1 MTPSFIAIAALMA
14 IGAAVALAWPLIR
27 DPSARRVGIVAAVLL
42 IAAAAGLYP
51 LWSSWD
57 WHAEPARPAVAASPE
72 VTAMVAKLEKHLRE
86 QPDDLKGWL
95 MLGRSYLTLERLDE
109 GIDAY
114 EHAEQLGQGKNL
126 EAILGL
132 GEAMSLRAGGDIT
145 PQVAKL
151 FEEGVALAPDDARAL
166 LYGGFAAAARGDAAL
181 ARTRWLA
188 VKAQNP
194 PSPVMQMLDQRI
206 AELEP
211 QAGPAAAAGSATATV
226 RLSIAPAFKSRLHA
240 DAPLF
245 VFARLPGGGGPPLAV
260 KRLTVAAI
268 GSEVQLSSADS
279 MTPGHSLAAGQ
290 EVSITARVS
299 FGGGPLPT
307 SGDLYGELT
316 YAVGHDGVRDLII
329 DKITP

>member
-1 MTPSFIAIAALMA
+1 MTPSFIAIAALMS
-14 IGAAVALAWPLIR
+14 IGAAAAIAWPLIR
-27 DPSARRVGIVAAVLL
+27 DPGARRGGIIAAVLL
-42 IAAAAGLYP
+42 FAAAAGLYP
-51 LWSSWD
+51 LWSTWD
-57 WHAEPARPAVAASPE
+57 WHAEPVHRAASVSPE
-72 VTAMVAKLEKHLRE
+72 VSAMVAKLEKHLRD
-86 QPDDLKGWL
+86 QPDDLTGWL
-95 MLGRSYLTLERLDE
+95 MLGRSYLMLERMDE
-109 GIDAY
+109 AIDAY
-114 EHAEQLGQGKNL
+114 DHAEQLGQGKNL

-132 GEAMSLRAGGDIT
+132 GEALSLRAGGEIT

-151 FEEGVALAPDDARAL
+151 FEECVALAPDDGRAL
-166 LYGGFAAAARGDAAL
+166 LVGGFAAVARGDAAL

-188 VKAQNP
+188 AKAQNP
-194 PSPVMQMLDQRI
+194 PPSVMQMLDQRL
-206 AELEP
+206 AELGP
-211 QAGPAAAAGSATATV
+211 DAGAVTASSTATATI
-226 RLSIAPAFKSRLHA
+226 RLSIAPALKSRLRA

-260 KRLTVAAI
+260 KRLTIVAI

-279 MTPGHSLAAGQ
+279 MTPGRALSAGQ
-290 EVSITARVS
+290 EVTITARVS

>member
-1 MTPSFIAIAALMA
+1 MTPSFIAIAALMS
-14 IGAAVALAWPLIR
+14 IGAATAVAWPLVR
-27 DPSARRVGIVAAVLL
+27 DPGARRVGIIAALLL
-42 IAAAAGLYP
+42 IAAAGGLYP
-51 LWSSWD
+51 LWSNWD
-57 WHAEPARPAVAASPE
+57 WHVEPARPAVAASPE

-114 EHAEQLGQGKNL
+114 EHAEQLSQGKNL

-166 LYGGFAAAARGDAAL
+166 LYSGFAAAARGDAAL

-194 PSPVMQMLDQRI
+194 PPPVMQMLDQRI
-206 AELEP
+206 AEL
-211 QAGPAAAAGSATATV
+211 GPEAVPAVAAGSATATV

-245 VFARLPGGGGPPLAV
+245 VFARPPGGGGPPLAV
-260 KRLTVAAI
+260 KRLTIAAI

-279 MTPGHSLAAGQ
+279 MTPGRSLAAGQ
-290 EVSITARVS
+290 EVNITARVS

>member
-1 MTPSFIAIAALMA
+1 MTPSFIAIAALMS
-14 IGAAVALAWPLIR
+14 IGAAAAVVWPLIR
-27 DPSARRVGIVAAVLL
+27 DPRARRVGIIAATLI

-51 LWSSWD
+51 LWSTWD
-57 WHAEPARPAVAASPE
+57 WHREPPRQSVAASPE
-72 VTAMVAKLEKHLRE
+72 VTAMVVKLEKHLHD
-86 QPDDLKGWL
+86 QPDDLQGWL

-109 GIDAY
+109 GIVAFD
-114 EHAEQLGQGKNL
+114 HAEQLGNGKNL

-132 GEAMSLRAGGDIT
+132 GEALSLRAGGDIT

-151 FEEGVALAPDDARAL
+151 FEAGVALAPDDARAL
-166 LYGGFAAAARGDAAL
+166 LYSGFAAAARGDAAL
-181 ARTRWLA
+181 ARSRWLA

-194 PSPVMQMLDQRI
+194 PPPVMQMLDQRI
-206 AELEP
+206 AELGP
-211 QAGPAAAAGSATATV
+211 QTGTSAPTSTATATV
-226 RLSIAPAFKSRLHA
+226 RLSISSALKSRLRA

-260 KRLTVAAI
+260 KRLTMGAI
-268 GSEVQLSSADS
+268 GTEVQLSSADS
-279 MTPGHSLAAGQ
+279 MTPGRALSAGQ
-290 EVSITARVS
+290 EVTITARVS
-299 FGGGPLPT
+299 FGGGPLPA

>member
-1 MTPSFIAIAALMA
+1 MTASFIAIAALMS
-14 IGAAVALAWPLIR
+14 IGAAAAIAWPLIR
-27 DPSARRVGIVAAVLL
+27 DPGARRAGLIASILL
-42 IAAAAGLYP
+42 IAAAAALYP
-51 LWSSWD
+51 LWSNWD
-57 WHAEPARPAVAASPE
+57 WHAEPVRPAVAASPE
-72 VTAMVAKLEKHLRE
+72 VAAMVAKLEKHLHE

-95 MLGRSYLTLERLDE
+95 MLGRSDLTLERLDQA
-109 GIDAY
+109 IDAY
-114 EHAEQLGQGKNL
+114 DHAEQLGQGKNL

-132 GEAMSLRAGGDIT
+132 GEALSLRAGGDIT

-194 PSPVMQMLDQRI
+194 PPPVIQMLDQRI
-206 AELEP
+206 AELGPE
-211 QAGPAAAAGSATATV
+211 AGTVAPSSTATATI
-226 RLSIAPAFKSRLHA
+226 RLSIAPALKSRLRA

-260 KRLTVAAI
+260 KRLTIVAI

-279 MTPGHSLAAGQ
+279 MTPGRALSAGQ
-290 EVSITARVS
+290 EVTITARVS

-307 SGDLYGELT
+307 SGDIYGELT
-316 YAVGHDGVRDLII
+316 YAVGHDGVRDLVI
-329 DKITP
+329 DKTTP